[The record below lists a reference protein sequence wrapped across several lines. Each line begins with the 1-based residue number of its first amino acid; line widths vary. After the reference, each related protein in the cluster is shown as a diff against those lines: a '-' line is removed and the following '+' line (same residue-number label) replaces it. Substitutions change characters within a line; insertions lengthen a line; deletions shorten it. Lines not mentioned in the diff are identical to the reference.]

1 MPGGRGVGAGSVAV
15 LVILVVMLSLS
26 ERGSSPDGDGDG
38 SPSAPASRPE
48 SGGGSGQSVTADVD
62 RVVDGDTIEVQLG
75 GDEEDVRYIGIDTPE
90 SVKPD
95 SPVEC
100 FGPEASERNH
110 ELVDGQRVRLV
121 FDRERRDVYG
131 RLLAYVYVGDD
142 FINAEL
148 VRGGYA
154 RTLEIEPN
162 TSRAEQLGRLEQEAA
177 DAGRGLWGAC

>member
-1 MPGGRGVGAGSVAV
+1 MGGRGVGAGSVAV
-15 LVILVVMLSLS
+15 LVVLVLVLLLGGRMDP
-26 ERGSSPDGDGDG
+26 GDDGGDGG
-38 SPSAPASRPE
+38 AGP
-48 SGGGSGQSVTADVD
+48 SGGRSRAEVE
-62 RVVDGDTIEVQLG
+62 RVVDDDTIEVDLDG
-75 GDEEDVRYIGIDTPE
+75 HEEDVRYIGIDTPE

-110 ELVDGQRVRLV
+110 ELVDGRSVELV

-142 FINAEL
+142 LVNAEL
-148 VRGGYA
+148 LRGGYA

-162 TSRAEQLGRLEQEAA
+162 TAHAEQFSSIESEAA
-177 DAGRGLWGAC
+177 EAGRGLWSAC

>member
-1 MPGGRGVGAGSVAV
+1 MLGGRGVGAGSVAV
-15 LVILVVMLSLS
+15 LVILVLVLLLGDRESD
-26 ERGSSPDGDGDG
+26 DGGG
-38 SPSAPASRPE
+38 PSD
-48 SGGGSGQSVTADVD
+48 SGGGAPAGKAVTADVS
-62 RVVDGDTIEVQLG
+62 RVVDGDTIEVDLG

-90 SVKPD
+90 TVKPD
-95 SPVEC
+95 TPVQC

-110 ELVDGQRVRLV
+110 ELVEGRRVRLV

-142 FINAEL
+142 FVNGEL
-148 VRGGYA
+148 IEGGYA

-162 TSRAEQLGRLEQEAA
+162 TSRAEQLARLQQEAS